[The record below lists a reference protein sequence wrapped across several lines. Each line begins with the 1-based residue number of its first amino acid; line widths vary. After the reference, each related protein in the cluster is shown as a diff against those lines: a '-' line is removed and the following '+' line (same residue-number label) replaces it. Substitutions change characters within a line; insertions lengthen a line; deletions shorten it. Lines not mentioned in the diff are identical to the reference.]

1 DFSTVIGDTGITVHC
16 NYYKKDVAGKK
27 LYEHC
32 IKRKYITKCK
42 KWIGIHVRPITYD
55 INYGIMLDFEWEY
68 SSDIESIIT
77 PTPLQNTL
85 VNVKG

>member
-1 DFSTVIGDTGITVHC
+1 
-16 NYYKKDVAGKK
+16 
-27 LYEHC
+27 
-32 IKRKYITKCK
+32 
-42 KWIGIHVRPITYD
+42 IHVRPITYD

-85 VNVKG
+85 VNVKGNMTQAKRPGRNEPCFCGSGKKYKKCCLR